1 MSTPLLA
8 DDLPSRNP
16 DLLDRVREM
25 ILLPLAD
32 AFAAEL
38 DGVGAGLFQWA
49 DQASPALQ
57 KDYLEAIQ
65 EIKRDRESLIARFRA
80 HLAKAWQALE
90 AGRPLS
96 VERSLARGN
105 DLSLVGDAELEVRLA
120 IRNLAG
126 AIQQHHRA

>member
-16 DLLDRVREM
+16 DLLDRVRET

-38 DGVGAGLFQWA
+38 DGVGVGLFQWA

-80 HLAKAWQALE
+80 HLAKAW
-90 AGRPLS
+90 
-96 VERSLARGN
+96 
-105 DLSLVGDAELEVRLA
+105 
-120 IRNLAG
+120 
-126 AIQQHHRA
+126 